1 VSELPVVSQSVL
13 DIVLIRIGIQHN
25 VRMIYDSKKDR
36 SHRCLIISRNG
47 NTGQPD
53 SASLLLAASCGI
65 SSWASGLEIG
75 NSYRSAWYLVSVSS
89 GTGLNPV
96 RGSDKHCDRK
106 LSNLISQPVPVR
118 PDTGYSADTV
128 FGRTTIFLEKIQ
140 IKLETNFKNHISF

>member
-89 GTGLNPV
+89 GTGLKGIGQALRPKTFKPDFSAGTGKAGYRIFGGYGFWPNNYFSRKNSNKV
-96 RGSDKHCDRK
+96 RNK
-106 LSNLISQPVPVR
+106 L
-118 PDTGYSADTV
+118 
-128 FGRTTIFLEKIQ
+128 
-140 IKLETNFKNHISF
+140 